1 MCFGL
6 LMGAA
11 VQYEGRERCPMRA
24 VLREEVTV
32 DKQLLS
38 YFLAHSV
45 TLQLQMTVNLG
56 QWLCGYMKS
65 LLLRYKALLK

>member
-11 VQYEGRERCPMRA
+11 VQYEGREGCPMRA

-32 DKQLLS
+32 DKQPLS

-56 QWLCGYMKS
+56 Q
-65 LLLRYKALLK
+65 